1 MDSDMVEA
9 RDIMGISVPFAAGVA
24 TGAVLCPF
32 LSGGLPII
40 TDSILLILICS
51 TTLLVRFGKLSDRSG
66 KRLVS
71 LSNQPRL
78 GRLDALRQA
87 QRPADILCGNIHSHG
102 NILLV
107 ELSHRK
113 RDS

>member
-1 MDSDMVEA
+1 MNEA
-9 RDIMGISVPFAAGVA
+9 RDIVGISVPFAAGVA
-24 TGAVLCPF
+24 MGVALYPL
-32 LSGGLPII
+32 LSGGLPFI
-40 TDSILLILICS
+40 TSSILLVLICI
-51 TTLLVRFGKLSDRSG
+51 TTLLVRFGKLGDRSG

-71 LSNQPRL
+71 LSNQA
-78 GRLDALRQA
+78 DALRQA

>member
-1 MDSDMVEA
+1 MNEA
-9 RDIMGISVPFAAGVA
+9 RDIVGISVPFAAGVA
-24 TGAVLCPF
+24 MGVALYPL
-32 LSGGLPII
+32 LSGGLPFI
-40 TDSILLILICS
+40 TSSILLVLICI
-51 TTLLVRFGKLSDRSG
+51 TTLLVRFGKLGDRSG

-71 LSNQPRL
+71 LSNHPAPRQA
-78 GRLDALRQA
+78 DALRQA